1 MDDGL
6 IGRLAF
12 WRHKAA
18 NTDLGVYVCANKLWV
33 YRPATVSGPEHWL
46 AFDWQGSQWQTAVA
60 ELARAFPGSRLQ
72 LVLGSERYQLCV
84 TDKPNVAVQ
93 EWPQALIWL
102 IKDMVSLPTAQI
114 HLDYFE
120 SPIPSNKLN
129 VVVVD
134 KGPLSELVQALHQQ
148 GLSVTGIS
156 IEELATS
163 NLCRGDFLTGE
174 LVGRELL
181 SGELL
186 SCDSQARLVVTQH
199 GGHELMLT
207 VIKQGQL
214 YMQRRV
220 RGFSQL
226 DKASVDDLNDGL
238 ADNLS
243 LEIQRSMD
251 YFESQLRQAP
261 VVSIELLIDGA
272 VKPLAQLLSAN
283 FNQAVNVID
292 NSAVGA
298 TFARL
303 AFSEFS
309 RGVE

>member
-1 MDDGL
+1 MDNGL

-18 NTDLGVYVCANKLWV
+18 STDLGVYVCANKLWV
-33 YRPATVSGPEHWL
+33 YRPATASEAEHVQ
-46 AFDWQGSQWQTAVA
+46 AFDWQGTQWQSAVA

-84 TDKPNVAVQ
+84 TDKPNVAAQ
-93 EWPQALIWL
+93 EWPQALIWS

-114 HLDYFE
+114 YLDYFE

-163 NLCRGDFLTGE
+163 NLCRGDFLSGA
-174 LVGRELL
+174 LVGSEL
-181 SGELL
+181 ST
-186 SCDSQARLVVTQH
+186 SDSQARLVVTQH
-199 GGHELMLT
+199 GGQELMLT

-226 DKASVDDLNDGL
+226 DKASVDELNYGL

-261 VVSIELLIDGA
+261 VASIELLIDGA
-272 VKPLAQLLSAN
+272 VKALAQLVSAN

-309 RGVE
+309 RGLSE